1 MPTATHLAT
10 RLAYDSEG
18 AGPPVV
24 LLHGLTFNRRT
35 WRPIVDKLGRSI
47 RSIAID
53 LPAHGESGGAPA
65 PLDEVAGQVH
75 ELLAS
80 LGVERPVVVGHSMSG
95 GLAFMYASAYP
106 ARGVVVVDQGL
117 DVRPF
122 AETLHRIEPAL
133 RGPAFASAFQT
144 VRGQPRPG
152 AHSGTV
158 AVLRARKPH
167 RHARG
172 RRWVLGSA
180 HACGSGRV
188 PGVDRR
194 AGPRARRPVPRRA
207 RAAVVRRRS
216 RALRLGWRTS
226 SSRSGPATATS
237 SIWSTPAVSPRD
249 CGSSSSTAPPA
260 TDIDRRDP

>member
-10 RLAYDSEG
+10 RLTYDSEG

-35 WRPIVDKLGRSI
+35 WRPIVDKLGSSI

-65 PLDEVAGQVH
+65 PLEQVAVQVH

-80 LGVERPVVVGHSMSG
+80 LDVERPVVVGHSMSG

-122 AETLHRIEPAL
+122 AETLHRIEPML
-133 RGPAFASAFQT
+133 RGPAFASAFQPFEDSLGLERIPEPLQSF
-144 VRGQPRPG
+144 VRENHVVRQEVVVGYWDVLMRTDPAEFQAWIDAQVLGLDVPCL
-152 AHSGTV
+152 
-158 AVLRARKPH
+158 AVL
-167 RHARG
+167 G
-172 RRWVLGSA
+172 RPL
-180 HACGSGRV
+180 
-188 PGVDRR
+188 
-194 AGPRARRPVPRRA
+194 
-207 RAAVVRRRS
+207 VRRRS
-216 RALRLGWRTS
+216 RALRSDRGRPA
-226 SSRSGPATATS
+226 RGMGRRRPFRPSGRRRPFRHAAAT
-237 SIWSTPAVSPRD
+237 V
-249 CGSSSSTAPPA
+249 
-260 TDIDRRDP
+260 RRVLHRRRLT